1 MKIIRISTAILRIL
15 AIMLLIKAATAI
27 IASALQ
33 KK

>member
-1 MKIIRISTAILRIL
+1 MKIIRISTVILRIL

-27 IASALQ
+27 IVSALQ